1 MFYNISNSNFNSLN
15 IKGNFSI
22 KNQIIKYNFFLYISF
37 RLKIS
42 LKIMMINI
50 FYRCYLLI
58 VLYKKE

>member
-50 FYRCYLLI
+50 FYRYYLLI